1 MLISMTGYGRAE
13 NKTALG
19 SVLVEIQS
27 QNRKFFESVI
37 LNLPETFFGFDI
49 EIKKELK
56 KVISRGHVVLKFH
69 LTKGEVETGLPSTHF
84 LLQLKEKWISIAKE
98 VGFEES
104 KIDLVFLL
112 DRLKEGNLVEEPTLE
127 KESLIQTLKE
137 ALVSIVKMKKEEG
150 AAIAEDL
157 TQRLNTISLWLQEI
171 NEMAKK
177 EPSAYREKLERKI
190 GEYFSASSED
200 QERIGKEVVLF
211 ADRVD
216 ITEELVRLESHIQQF
231 IKMINSEETVLGKKL
246 DFLSQ
251 EMFRETNTIA
261 SKSSFTEIVKTAVE
275 IKSELEKIRE
285 QIQNVE

>member
-19 SVLVEIQS
+19 TILVEIQS

-37 LNLPETFFGFDI
+37 LNLPEVFFGFDI

-69 LTKGEVETGLPSTHF
+69 VTKGDKEQGMPTASKLAS
-84 LLQLKEKWISIAKE
+84 LKEKWEKLAQE
-98 VGFEES
+98 VGFEKS
-104 KIDLVFLL
+104 KIDLRFLI
-112 DRLKEGNLVEEPTLE
+112 DRVKDSSGEEDTNVERDA
-127 KESLIQTLKE
+127 LIKVLRE
-137 ALVSIVKMKKEEG
+137 AIASIMIMKKEEG
-150 AAIAEDL
+150 KAIKQDL
-157 TQRLNTISLWLQEI
+157 LSRLEKILSWLKEI
-171 NEMAKK
+171 EEMAKGQ
-177 EPSAYREKLERKI
+177 PSAYREKLEKRLE
-190 GEYFSASSED
+190 EYFVASPED
-200 QERIGKEVVLF
+200 KERIGKEVLLYS
-211 ADRVD
+211 DRVD
-216 ITEELVRLESHIQQF
+216 ITEEIVRLCSHISQF
-231 IKMINSEETVLGKKL
+231 TALVESEETVLGKKL

-261 SKSSFTEIVKTAVE
+261 SKSSDTEIIKTAVQ